1 MLMVDGLP
9 YMEKAEVRIFLEVL
23 LINMHNLFDFVYRT
37 TYYRD
42 MIIQHLHSNQSLW
55 SLRQR
60 GGRAM

>member
-1 MLMVDGLP
+1 
-9 YMEKAEVRIFLEVL
+9 
-23 LINMHNLFDFVYRT
+23 MHNLFDFVYRT